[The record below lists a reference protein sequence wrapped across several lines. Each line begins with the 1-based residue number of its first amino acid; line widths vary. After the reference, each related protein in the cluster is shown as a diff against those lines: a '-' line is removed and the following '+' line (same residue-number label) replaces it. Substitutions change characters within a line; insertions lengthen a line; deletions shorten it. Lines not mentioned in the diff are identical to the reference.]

1 MHARAPDRYV
11 HGLGRGRV
19 CRLLLLRPARG
30 RHADGGDVNAPEEHV
45 LQSIEARRRAQPRLT
60 DAKVTTAHGAGG
72 KAQEA
77 LLTSLILEAYG
88 SEQLRLQDDGAVVDV
103 ARSARLVF
111 TTDSFVVT
119 PRVFPG
125 GSLGR
130 LAVFGTVNDLAVMG
144 AEPKWL
150 AVSFLL
156 EEGFDMD
163 ELRGLAEDIAA
174 ASREV
179 GVEIVTGDTKVVER
193 GKGDGVYVNTSGI
206 GILADSVA
214 LGADQVRPGDKVIV
228 SGPIGDHGT
237 SVMLARGELA
247 LEGDVR
253 SDCAPLADIV
263 ASLLAAVP
271 HTRWMR
277 DPTRGGLASACCELA
292 AASGLALRLHEDRIA
307 VRPAV
312 RAACE
317 LLGLDPL
324 YVANEGTLVAV
335 VPADAADVAV
345 STLAAY
351 DIGRDAAVVGTID
364 TDPGGLVLLETAFG
378 GTRVVDRLVGDPLPR
393 IC

>member
-1 MHARAPDRYV
+1 MN
-11 HGLGRGRV
+11 GS
-19 CRLLLLRPARG
+19 
-30 RHADGGDVNAPEEHV
+30 EEHV
-45 LQSIEARRRAQPRLT
+45 PRSIEARRRTKPRLT
-60 DAKVTTAHGAGG
+60 DTTVTTAHGAGG
-72 KAQEA
+72 KAQET
-77 LLTSLILEAYG
+77 LLTALFLEAYG
-88 SEQLRLQDDGAVVDV
+88 TEQLRLQDDGAVLGTT
-103 ARSARLVF
+103 RGSRLVF

-144 AEPKWL
+144 ADPRWL

-163 ELRGLAEDIAA
+163 ELRGLVEDMSAA
-174 ASREV
+174 TREA

-193 GKGDGVYVNTSGI
+193 GKGDGVYVNTAGI
-206 GILADSVA
+206 GLLPDHVT
-214 LGADQVRPGDKVIV
+214 LGADQVQAGDKVVV

-237 SVMLARGELA
+237 AVMLARGELA
-247 LEGDVR
+247 LEGDVE
-253 SDCAPLADIV
+253 SDCASLAAIV
-263 ASLLAAVP
+263 RSLLGAVP

-292 AASGLALRLHEDRIA
+292 AASGLAVHLLEERIA

-335 VPADAADVAV
+335 VPGDAADTAV
-345 STLAAY
+345 RAMAAH
-351 DIGRDAAVVGTID
+351 DIGRDAAVVGTIE
-364 TDPGGLVLLETAFG
+364 PEPSGLVLLETALG